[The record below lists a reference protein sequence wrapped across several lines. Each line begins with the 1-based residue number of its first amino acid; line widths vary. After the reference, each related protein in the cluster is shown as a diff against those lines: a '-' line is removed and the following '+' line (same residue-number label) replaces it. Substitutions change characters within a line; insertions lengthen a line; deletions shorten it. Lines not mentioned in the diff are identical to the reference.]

1 MSLARSRNCRKHHS
15 SMNRL
20 VKHQGLRARII
31 AWTFIP
37 TMVILAAVTLVTYAA
52 YQSVTND
59 LVLAKNQELTRLSAS
74 QLSAEMKS
82 YTDLLTEIATTSDLR
97 QTNPTLQQAALEYF
111 SNRLVIFDGGV
122 VILDNFGVLV
132 AALPERPDDLGQ
144 DWSNREY
151 FRQIV
156 HTSTPVFSNI
166 LPDGPGH
173 AEVIIAAVPILG
185 DQGELIG
192 VLAGM
197 FRMGVREVSAF
208 YGGIVK
214 QRIGENGSTYIVDN
228 LGRVIYHQDS
238 AQIGDDI
245 STSQIV
251 QAAMVGGAGAIRS
264 KDDNGKSIVAG
275 YASIPGTSWLLI
287 NEENWVSLASAFQ
300 GYRQFLILLMGLG
313 VLIPI
318 ILVNIG
324 IRRIMQ
330 PIVALTGAAQ
340 EVAKGNFDQT
350 IAAQTG
356 DEIEELAKQ
365 FNLMAGQL
373 RASYAQLEQRV
384 SDRTRELAV
393 LYRADEELLSHL
405 QLDDLLKA
413 LVDVAVDILE
423 TDKSSLLVWDAER
436 KKLVVGA
443 SRGFDPET
451 YNRMSFGAGDGFI
464 GAVLSI
470 GKPAVVEDTHN
481 EKQVALNVTQPEGI
495 RSFMHVPIKVKGQLF
510 GIFNFSYLT
519 PRTFSDDEQRLFV
532 ALAQRA
538 GMAIE
543 NAQLYEQ
550 AQFAATVEER
560 QRLARELHDAVTQTL
575 FSSSLIADVLPR
587 IWERNPEEGR
597 RRLEE
602 LRQLTRGALAEM
614 RTLLLELRPSALV
627 EVELGDLLRQLSE
640 AFIGR
645 SRIPIQLDIDENLQ
659 IPPDVKVGLYRIA
672 QEALNNIAKHAGA
685 SQVTLTL
692 QSQRTG
698 LELTIADNGCGFDPS
713 GISPEHLGLK
723 IMNERSKEIGAC
735 LVIDSRVG
743 SGTKIVAHW
752 ESD

>member
-1 MSLARSRNCRKHHS
+1 
-15 SMNRL
+15 MNGFIKLR
-20 VKHQGLRARII
+20 GLRAKII
-31 AWTFIP
+31 AWSFIP
-37 TMVILAAVTLVTYAA
+37 TLVILAAVALVTYVA
-52 YQSVTND
+52 YQSVTDD
-59 LVLAKNQELTRLSAS
+59 LVLAKDQELTRLSAS
-74 QLSAEMKS
+74 QLSAEMRA
-82 YTDLLTEIATTSDLR
+82 YTDLLSEIANTSDLR
-97 QTNPTLQQAALEYF
+97 QADPALQRAALEHF

-122 VILDNFGVLV
+122 LILDNFGVLV
-132 AALPERPDDLGQ
+132 AALPKRPDDLGQ

-156 HTSTPVFSNI
+156 HTSRPVFSNI
-166 LPDGPGH
+166 LPDGPQH
-173 AEVIIAAVPILG
+173 AEVIVAAVPILG

-192 VLAGM
+192 VLMGM
-197 FRMGVREVSAF
+197 FRTRVREVSAF

-214 QRIGENGSTYIVDN
+214 QRIGENGSTYIVDGF
-228 LGRVIYHQDS
+228 GRIIYHQDS
-238 AQIGDDI
+238 TQIGTDI
-245 STSQIV
+245 STSQVV
-251 QAAMVGGAGAIRS
+251 QAAMAGGAGAIRS
-264 KDDNGKSIVAG
+264 SDENGKRIVAG
-275 YASIPGTSWLLI
+275 YAAIPGTPWLLI

-300 GYRQFLILLMGLG
+300 GYRQFLILLMSLG

-330 PIVALTGAAQ
+330 PVVALTGAAQ
-340 EVAKGNFDQT
+340 EVARGNFDQT
-350 IAAQTG
+350 ITAETS
-356 DEIEELAKQ
+356 DEIEELANQ

-384 SDRTRELAV
+384 SDRTKELAV

-405 QLDDLLKA
+405 QLGDLLKA
-413 LVDVAVDILE
+413 LVNVAVNILE

-436 KKLVVGA
+436 NKLVVGA
-443 SRGFDPET
+443 SCGFNSEVFAH
-451 YNRMSFGAGDGFI
+451 MSFCAGEGVI
-464 GAVLSI
+464 GTVMST
-470 GKPAVVEDTHN
+470 GEPAVVEDTDN
-481 EKQVALNVTQPEGI
+481 EQRVAVRVTQPEGI
-495 RSFMHVPIKVKGQLF
+495 RSFMHVPIKIKGQLF
-510 GIFNFSYLT
+510 GVFTFNYLT
-519 PRTFSDDEQRLFV
+519 PRTFSDDERRLFI
-532 ALAQRA
+532 ALAQRGA
-538 GMAIE
+538 MAIE

-640 AFIGR
+640 AFTGR
-645 SRIPIQLDIDENLQ
+645 SRIPVQLDIDINLQ

-672 QEALNNIAKHAGA
+672 QEALNNIVKHAGA

-692 QSQRTG
+692 HGQRNKI
-698 LELTIADNGCGFDPS
+698 ELSIADNGHGFDLS
-713 GISPEHLGLK
+713 GISSEHLGLN
-723 IMNERSKEIGAC
+723 IMSERSREIGVDLMVASQ
-735 LVIDSRVG
+735 IG
-743 SGTKIVAHW
+743 IGTKIVARW
-752 ESD
+752 ESG